1 MSRFNPIRI
10 LSLSLVGAAVLTGTV
25 QAQALPP
32 PGVDAARPPTERTLR
47 PSGKAQNRDRVVL
60 SQDCHK
66 VESEMREQF
75 RIQADS
81 VRSQYA
87 VKIQK
92 APQSEQAALGKERDG
107 KLREL
112 QAEGESAAKQFG
124 DNCRVGNKALL
135 RAPVSPGDPR

>member
-1 MSRFNPIRI
+1 MSRFTHIRI
-10 LSLSLVGAAVLTGTV
+10 LSISLVGAAVLSGTAL
-25 QAQALPP
+25 AQALPP

-66 VESEMREQF
+66 VEAEMREQF

-81 VRSQYA
+81 VRSQY
-87 VKIQK
+87 VTKIQK
-92 APQSEQAALGKERDG
+92 APQSEHAALGKERDA
-107 KLREL
+107 KIREL

-124 DNCRVGNKALL
+124 TQCREGNRALL
-135 RAPVSPGDPR
+135 RPVSPIEGR